1 MSKQHPRRGFSLIE
15 LIVVIAML
23 LFLAGLLLP
32 AVQNLRQAG
41 YKAETINNLKQ
52 ICLAIHNVNDTYRRL
67 PPACD
72 KFANFKFEAP
82 VHVYLFPFIEQVA
95 LYKAYDEAG
104 GKGEPA
110 EVLIGVYRAG
120 EDGSATGDKLKGVQN
135 YAANLRVFADSGMK
149 TDYNKNMPALK
160 AVEPGSAR
168 IPATFTDGTANTI
181 VFATK
186 IASCGEGG
194 SKFAAD
200 PSSKFAAFFGQN
212 AAQKQAHASD
222 DAATYQLQ
230 PEAKDC
236 KTSPLMA
243 QAFAKTLLIGLADGS
258 IRGIDPKMSAETWN
272 RALCPRDGMPLGDD
286 W

>member
-1 MSKQHPRRGFSLIE
+1 MFKQHPRRGFSLIE
-15 LIVVIAML
+15 LVVVAAML
-23 LFLAGLLLP
+23 LFLAGLFLP

-52 ICLAIHNVNDTYRRL
+52 ICLATHAVNDAYRRL

-72 KFANFKFEAP
+72 KFANFKFEATL
-82 VHVYLFPFIEQVA
+82 HVYLLPYIEQNA
-95 LYKAYDEAG
+95 LYKAFEQAG

-110 EVLIGVYRAG
+110 EVLIAVYRAG
-120 EDGSATGDKLKGVQN
+120 EDGSASGDKLKGVQN
-135 YAANLRVFADSGMK
+135 YAANLRVFADSGLK

-160 AVEPGSAR
+160 AVEAGSAR

-181 VFATK
+181 LFATK

-194 SKFAAD
+194 SKFPAD
-200 PSSKFAAFFGQN
+200 PASKFAAFFGQN
-212 AAQKQAHASD
+212 AAQKPAHGSD
-222 DAATYQLQ
+222 ETATYQLQ

-236 KTSPLMA
+236 RTSPLMA
-243 QAFAKTLLIGLADGS
+243 QAFAKTLMVGLADGTVRD
-258 IRGIDPKMSAETWN
+258 IAPKMSAETWN